1 MRISLITDE
10 ISADPET
17 AMELGSEWG
26 VHDVELRG
34 YFAQRVPFLTPYQR
48 DKLRETLLRYQSRVV
63 ALSPGL
69 FKFAWP
75 SSRWETFPVAA
86 IEAEWH
92 GSWKTAQDRAQMHL
106 DELLPATI
114 AFAQELGAT
123 RILAFGFHRGTQ
135 PAGEPPDGVLETL
148 RRAADLT
155 AAAGLTL
162 AIENEA
168 HFWADTG
175 AQTAAMLTAIQHPAL
190 RANWDPGNAFEAGD
204 RPYPDGYEHLRP
216 YLAHVHFKDARRV
229 EAGRVAY
236 ALDGEVD
243 WAGQL
248 RALVNDGYTGFI
260 SVETHLQPK
269 VSAARAAL
277 TRLRRLL
284 DSAVEPA
291 ALGNDG
297 AVPQLTRSREGD

>member
-17 AMELGSEWG
+17 ALELGSEWG
-26 VHDVELRG
+26 VHEVELRG
-34 YFAQRVPFLTPYQR
+34 YFAQRVPLLTPYQR
-48 DKLRETLLRYQSRVV
+48 DKLRESLLRYRSRVV

-69 FKFAWP
+69 FKFPWP
-75 SSRWETFPVAA
+75 NAHWETFPVAA
-86 IEAEWH
+86 IEAEWY

-106 DELLPATI
+106 DELLPASI
-114 AFAQELGAT
+114 DLARELGAT
-123 RILAFGFHRGTQ
+123 HILAFGFHRGSQ

-175 AQTAAMLTAIQHPAL
+175 AQTAAILTAIQHPAL

-204 RPYPDGYEHLRP
+204 RPYPDGYEPLRP
-216 YLAHVHFKDARRV
+216 YLAHVHFKDARRL
-229 EAGRVAY
+229 EGGGVAY

-248 RALVNDGYTGFI
+248 RALANDGYTGFI

-269 VSAARAAL
+269 VGAARAAL
-277 TRLRRLL
+277 ARLRRLL
-284 DSAVEPA
+284 DSTGEA
-291 ALGNDG
+291 ALVGNDG
-297 AVPQLTRSREGD
+297 AVPEHTRSRGGG